1 METLKKLKQEY
12 DKLNGR
18 GKTLVI
24 MGLLLAVI
32 IIVELVK

>member
-12 DKLNGR
+12 DKLSGR
-18 GKTLVI
+18 NKSLVI
-24 MGLLLAVI
+24 MGMLIAVI